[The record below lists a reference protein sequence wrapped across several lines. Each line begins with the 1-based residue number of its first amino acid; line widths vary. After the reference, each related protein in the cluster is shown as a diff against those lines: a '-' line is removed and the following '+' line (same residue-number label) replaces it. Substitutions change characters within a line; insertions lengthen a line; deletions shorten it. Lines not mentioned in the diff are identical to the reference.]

1 MRISDWSS
9 DVCSSDLMDAV
20 DRFQHSADGKALLNS
35 MTNRGL
41 KGLAYWHNGMKQL
54 STNRDKLERPED
66 VKGLKFRIQAS
77 DVLEA
82 QFRQLGANRSEE
94 QTSELQSLMR
104 ISYAA
109 FCLKKKKK

>member
-1 MRISDWSS
+1 
-9 DVCSSDLMDAV
+9 MDAV
-20 DRFQHSADGKALLNS
+20 DRFQHSADGQALLNS

-66 VKGLKFRIQAS
+66 VKGLQFRLQAS

-82 QFRQLGANRSEE
+82 HFRQLGANPQKLARSEE
-94 QTSELQSLMR
+94 RRVGKECFITGRSRWS
-104 ISYAA
+104 SYT
-109 FCLKKKKK
+109 